1 MKELVIAACFVL
13 WNFTVCL
20 LFVADKRRARLGAW
34 RISEKAL
41 LICTFLCGAPGAL
54 LGMLAVRHKTRHMK
68 FRILVPLALVLQL
81 MVFILIV
88 LLMSGFLS
96 DWIPG

>member
-1 MKELVIAACFVL
+1 MKELIIAAVFVL

-20 LFVADKRRARLGAW
+20 LFVVDKRRARLGTW

-54 LGMLAVRHKTRHMK
+54 LGMLAVRHKTRHLK

-81 MVFILIV
+81 CVFVLIV
-88 LLMSGFLS
+88 LRMSGFFG
-96 DWIPG
+96 D